1 MKKIYLILII
11 TLFLTGCFNNLTD
24 SDIPKGYTEKE
35 EYYDKD
41 GVQDYTDYA
50 KYIYESK
57 DIIEN
62 NKDYNKVTTDDINNI
77 TEYFNDFRSVMESKD
92 RLKEYDFDVTK
103 ITEGDFFRIKTKEG
117 ESIGDSKYEKFDN
130 YTLYF
135 FDTETLTLYY
145 IHNNI

>member
-1 MKKIYLILII
+1 
-11 TLFLTGCFNNLTD
+11 
-24 SDIPKGYTEKE
+24 
-35 EYYDKD
+35 
-41 GVQDYTDYA
+41 
-50 KYIYESK
+50 
-57 DIIEN
+57 
-62 NKDYNKVTTDDINNI
+62 
-77 TEYFNDFRSVMESKD
+77 MESKD

-117 ESIGDSKYEKFDN
+117 ESIGDSKYQKFDN